1 MTTESITFKMSQ
13 NTEATSITPSNTQ
26 FNLKKIAEGVRLI
39 LAGIGEDPNRPGLAE
54 TPQRVAEMYAE
65 ICGGLYED
73 PVSELKVLPS
83 EAHDEIVM
91 IKDITLNSI
100 CEHHLIPFT
109 GVAHVAYIPQEG
121 RIVGLSKLARIVDIF
136 SRRPQVQE
144 RLTTQIAD
152 LLYDGPLK
160 PNGVFVVIEAVHLCM
175 TMRGIKKPGATTF
188 TSALRG
194 VFRTDEILRAEAMA
208 FLKR

>member
-1 MTTESITFKMSQ
+1 MSQ
-13 NTEATSITPSNTQ
+13 TTEATLLLTKPPTNP
-26 FNLKKIAEGVRLI
+26 FDLKKIADGVRLI
-39 LAGIGEDPNRPGLAE
+39 LEGMGEDPNRPGLTE

-65 ICGGLYED
+65 ICGGLYENATA
-73 PVSELKVLPS
+73 ELKVLPS
-83 EAHDEIVM
+83 EAHEEIVM
-91 IKDITLNSI
+91 VKDITLASI

-109 GVAHVAYIPQEG
+109 GVAHVAYIPQDG

-136 SRRPQVQE
+136 ARRPQVQE

-152 LLYDGPLK
+152 LLFDGPLK
-160 PNGVFVVIEAVHLCM
+160 PSGVFVVIEAVHLCM
-175 TMRGIKKPGATTF
+175 TMRGIKKPGATTI

-194 VFRTDEILRAEAMA
+194 VFRTNETVRAEAMT

>member
-1 MTTESITFKMSQ
+1 MSQ
-13 NTEATSITPSNTQ
+13 TTEATLSPIKT
-26 FNLKKIAEGVRLI
+26 FDLKKIAEGVRLI
-39 LAGIGEDPNRPGLAE
+39 LEGMGEDPNRPGIAE

-73 PVSELKVLPS
+73 ATAELKVLPS
-83 EAHDEIVM
+83 EAHEEIVM
-91 IKDITLNSI
+91 VKDITLASI

-109 GVAHVAYIPQEG
+109 GVAHVAYIPQDG

-136 SRRPQVQE
+136 ARRPQVQE

-152 LLYDGPLK
+152 LLFDGPLK
-160 PNGVFVVIEAVHLCM
+160 PNGVLVVIEAVHLCM
-175 TMRGIKKPGATTF
+175 TMRGIKKPGATTI

-194 VFRTDEILRAEAMA
+194 VFRTNETLRAEAMT

>member
-1 MTTESITFKMSQ
+1 MSQ
-13 NTEATSITPSNTQ
+13 TTEATSALAANQSFDLQ
-26 FNLKKIAEGVRLI
+26 KIAEGVRLI
-39 LAGIGEDPNRPGLAE
+39 LAGMGEDINRPGLLE

-73 PVSELKVLPS
+73 ANAEVKVLPS
-83 EAHDEIVM
+83 EAHEEIVM
-91 IKDITLNSI
+91 VKDITLHSL

-109 GVAHVAYIPQEG
+109 GVAHVAYIPQDG

-136 SRRPQVQE
+136 ARRPQVQE
-144 RLTTQIAD
+144 RLTAQIAD
-152 LLYDGPLK
+152 VLYDGFLK
-160 PNGVFVVIEAVHLCM
+160 PNGVLVVIEAVHLCM
-175 TMRGIKKPGATTF
+175 TMRGIKKPGATTV

-194 VFRTDEILRAEAMA
+194 VFRTDENLRAEAMA

>member
-1 MTTESITFKMSQ
+1 MSQ
-13 NTEATSITPSNTQ
+13 TTEATSALAANQS
-26 FNLKKIAEGVRLI
+26 FDLKKIADGVRLI
-39 LAGIGEDPNRPGLAE
+39 LEGMGEDIHRPGLQE
-54 TPQRVAEMYAE
+54 TPQRVAEMYQE

-73 PVSELKVLPS
+73 ANAEVKVLPS
-83 EAHDEIVM
+83 EAHEEIVM
-91 IKDITLNSI
+91 IKDITLNSL

-136 SRRPQVQE
+136 ARRPQVQE
-144 RLTTQIAD
+144 RLTSQIAEV
-152 LLYDGPLK
+152 LYDGPLK
-160 PNGVFVVIEAVHLCM
+160 PNGVLVVIEAVHLCM
-175 TMRGIKKPGATTF
+175 TMRGIKKPGATTV

>member
-1 MTTESITFKMSQ
+1 MSQTTEAILSPTNNFD
-13 NTEATSITPSNTQ
+13 
-26 FNLKKIAEGVRLI
+26 LKKIAEGVRLI
-39 LAGIGEDPNRPGLAE
+39 LEGIGEDSQRPGLAE

-73 PVSELKVLPS
+73 ATAELKVLPS
-83 EAHDEIVM
+83 EAHEEIVM
-91 IKDITLNSI
+91 VKDITLASI

-109 GVAHVAYIPQEG
+109 GVAHVAYIPQDG

-136 SRRPQVQE
+136 ARRPQVQE

-152 LLYDGPLK
+152 LLFDSPLK
-160 PNGVFVVIEAVHLCM
+160 PGGVLVVIEAVHLCM
-175 TMRGIKKPGATTF
+175 TMRGVKKPGATTI

-194 VFRTDEILRAEAMA
+194 VFRTNETVRAEAMA

>member
-1 MTTESITFKMSQ
+1 MAQ
-13 NTEATSITPSNTQ
+13 HLEATETLSIPQ
-26 FNLKKIAEGVRLI
+26 FDLNKIAAGVRLI
-39 LAGIGEDPNRPGLAE
+39 LEGIGENPARPGLAE
-54 TPQRVAEMYAE
+54 TPHRVAEMYAE
-65 ICGGLYED
+65 ICGGLTED
-73 PVSELKVLPS
+73 AAGELKVLPS
-83 EAHDEIVM
+83 EAHEEIVLV
-91 IKDITLNSI
+91 KDITLNSI

-152 LLYDGPLK
+152 LLFDGPLK
-160 PNGVFVVIEAVHLCM
+160 PQGVLVVIEAVHLCM
-175 TMRGIKKPGATTF
+175 TMRGIKKPGATTI

-194 VFRTDEILRAEAMA
+194 IFRTDANLRTEAMS

>member
-1 MTTESITFKMSQ
+1 MSQ
-13 NTEATSITPSNTQ
+13 ITEATLSSNHP
-26 FNLKKIAEGVRLI
+26 FDLPKIAAGVRLI
-39 LAGIGEDPNRPGLAE
+39 LEGMGEDIHRPGLAE

-65 ICGGLYED
+65 ICGGLHED
-73 PVSELKVLPS
+73 ANAELKVLPS
-83 EAHDEIVM
+83 EAHEEIVM
-91 IKDITLNSI
+91 VKDISLASI

-109 GVAHVAYIPQEG
+109 GVAHVAYIPQDG

-136 SRRPQVQE
+136 ARRPQVQE

-152 LLYDGPLK
+152 LLFDGPLQ
-160 PNGVFVVIEAVHLCM
+160 PGGVLVVIEAVHLCM
-175 TMRGIKKPGATTF
+175 TMRGIKKPGATTV

>member
-1 MTTESITFKMSQ
+1 MSQ
-13 NTEATSITPSNTQ
+13 TTEATSALVANQS
-26 FNLKKIAEGVRLI
+26 FDLKKIAEGVRLI
-39 LAGIGEDPNRPGLAE
+39 LEGMGEDTNRPGLQE

-73 PVSELKVLPS
+73 ANAEVKVLPS
-83 EAHDEIVM
+83 EAHEEIVM
-91 IKDITLNSI
+91 VKDITLSSL

-136 SRRPQVQE
+136 ARRPQVQE

-152 LLYDGPLK
+152 VLYDGLLK
-160 PNGVFVVIEAVHLCM
+160 PNGVLVVIEAVHLCM
-175 TMRGIKKPGATTF
+175 TMRGIKKPGATTV

-194 VFRTDEILRAEAMA
+194 VFRTDEILRSEAMA

>member
-1 MTTESITFKMSQ
+1 MSQ
-13 NTEATSITPSNTQ
+13 TTEATSALAANQSFDLQ
-26 FNLKKIAEGVRLI
+26 KIAEGVRLI
-39 LAGIGEDPNRPGLAE
+39 LAGMGEDINRPGLLE

-73 PVSELKVLPS
+73 ANAEVKVLPS
-83 EAHDEIVM
+83 EAHEEIVM
-91 IKDITLNSI
+91 VKDITLHSL

-109 GVAHVAYIPQEG
+109 GVAHVAYIPQDG

-136 SRRPQVQE
+136 ARRPQVQE
-144 RLTTQIAD
+144 RLTAQIAD
-152 LLYDGPLK
+152 VLYDGLLK
-160 PNGVFVVIEAVHLCM
+160 PNGVLVVIEAVHLCM
-175 TMRGIKKPGATTF
+175 TMRGIKKPGATTV

-194 VFRTDEILRAEAMA
+194 VFRTDENLRAEAMA

>member
-1 MTTESITFKMSQ
+1 MSQ
-13 NTEATSITPSNTQ
+13 TREATSVLLANQSFDLQ
-26 FNLKKIAEGVRLI
+26 KIADGVRLI
-39 LAGIGEDPNRPGLAE
+39 LEGMGEDIHRPGLAE
-54 TPQRVAEMYAE
+54 TPQRVAEMYEE
-65 ICGGLYED
+65 ICGGLHEEAAA
-73 PVSELKVLPS
+73 ELKVLPS
-83 EAHDEIVM
+83 EAHEEIVM
-91 IKDITLNSI
+91 VKDISLASL

-136 SRRPQVQE
+136 ARRPQVQE

-152 LLYDGPLK
+152 LLYDGPLQ
-160 PNGVFVVIEAVHLCM
+160 PQGVLVMIEAVHLCM
-175 TMRGIKKPGATTF
+175 TMRGIKKPGATTV

>member
-1 MTTESITFKMSQ
+1 MSQ
-13 NTEATSITPSNTQ
+13 TTEATSALLTNPS
-26 FNLKKIAEGVRLI
+26 FDLKKIADGVRLI
-39 LAGIGEDPNRPGLAE
+39 LEGMGEDPNRPGLQE
-54 TPQRVAEMYAE
+54 TPERVAEMYAE

-73 PVSELKVLPS
+73 ASAEVKVLPS
-83 EAHDEIVM
+83 EAHEEIVM
-91 IKDITLNSI
+91 VKDITLNSL

-136 SRRPQVQE
+136 ARRPQVQE
-144 RLTTQIAD
+144 RLTTQVAD
-152 LLYDGPLK
+152 VLYDGPLK
-160 PNGVFVVIEAVHLCM
+160 PNGVLVVIEAVHLCM
-175 TMRGIKKPGATTF
+175 TMRGIKKPGATTV

-194 VFRTDEILRAEAMA
+194 IFRTDEILRAEAMA

>member
-1 MTTESITFKMSQ
+1 MSQ
-13 NTEATSITPSNTQ
+13 TTEATLLPAKPLTNT
-26 FNLKKIAEGVRLI
+26 FDLKKIADGVRLI
-39 LAGIGEDPNRPGLAE
+39 LEGMGEDPNRPGIVE

-73 PVSELKVLPS
+73 ANAEMKVLPS
-83 EAHDEIVM
+83 EAHDEIVLV
-91 IKDITLNSI
+91 KDITLASI

-109 GVAHVAYIPQEG
+109 GVAHVAYIPQGG

-136 SRRPQVQE
+136 ARRPQVQE
-144 RLTTQIAD
+144 RLTTQVAD
-152 LLYDGPLK
+152 LLFDGPLK
-160 PNGVFVVIEAVHLCM
+160 PSGVLVVVEAVHLCM
-175 TMRGIKKPGATTF
+175 TMRGIKKPGATTI

-194 VFRTDEILRAEAMA
+194 VFRTNETMRAEAIA

>member
-1 MTTESITFKMSQ
+1 MSQ
-13 NTEATSITPSNTQ
+13 NTEATLLPNNS
-26 FNLKKIAEGVRLI
+26 FDLKKIADGVRLI
-39 LAGIGEDPNRPGLAE
+39 LAGMGEDPNRPGLAE

-65 ICGGLYED
+65 ICGGLYENATA
-73 PVSELKVLPS
+73 ELKVLPS
-83 EAHDEIVM
+83 EAHDEIVLV
-91 IKDITLNSI
+91 KDITLASI

-109 GVAHVAYIPQEG
+109 GVAHVAYIPQDG

-136 SRRPQVQE
+136 ARRPQVQE

-152 LLYDGPLK
+152 LLFDGPLK
-160 PNGVFVVIEAVHLCM
+160 PNGVLVVIEAVHLCM
-175 TMRGIKKPGATTF
+175 TMRGIKKPGATTI

-194 VFRTDEILRAEAMA
+194 VFRTNETVRAEAMA